1 MIQIVDKSFETFLSA
16 EKIQEEIQSVAN
28 RINSDYAG
36 KEVVFIAVLNGSFMF
51 ASDLFK
57 RITLDCEI
65 SFVKVS
71 SYKGSTASSG
81 RVDELIGLNTNIEGK
96 NVIILEDIVDTGITI
111 DKIFTLLRAHQ
122 PTSVQIAT
130 LLYKPD
136 AFKGKNAPHYV
147 GFLIPNF
154 FVVGYGL
161 DYNERGRNLDAIYK
175 LKGDVPT
182 QNTMLNLVLF
192 GPPGAGK
199 GTQSERLIEK
209 YGLVHLSTG
218 DIFRANIKGETE
230 LGKLAKSYMDKG
242 SLVPDEVTINMLRSE
257 VMKYENPKGFIF
269 DGFPRTTAQAVA
281 LDEFLNSLQTSI
293 TLMLALDVEENEL
306 RERLMKRAE
315 SSGRPDDADPAI
327 IQNRI
332 NVYKNETAPVKEFYE
347 AQQKFVSINGI
358 GSIDEISDRLYQAID
373 ELK

>member
-1 MIQIVDKSFETFLSA
+1 MIQIVDKTFETFLSA
-16 EKIQEEIQSVAN
+16 EKIQDEIQSVAN
-28 RINSDYAG
+28 RINTDYAG

-71 SYKGSTASSG
+71 SYKGTTTSSG

-122 PTSVQIAT
+122 PTSVKIAT

-154 FVVGYGL
+154 FVVGFGL
-161 DYNERGRNLDAIYK
+161 DYNEKGRNLDAIYK

-257 VMKYENPKGFIF
+257 VMKHENPKGFIF

-281 LDEFLNSLQTSI
+281 LDEFLNSLETSI

-306 RERLMKRAE
+306 RDRLMKRAE
-315 SSGRPDDADPAI
+315 FSGRPDDADPAI

-332 NVYKNETAPVKEFYE
+332 NVYKNETAPVKAFYE

-358 GSIDEISDRLYQAID
+358 GSIDDISDRLYNAID
-373 ELK
+373 GLK